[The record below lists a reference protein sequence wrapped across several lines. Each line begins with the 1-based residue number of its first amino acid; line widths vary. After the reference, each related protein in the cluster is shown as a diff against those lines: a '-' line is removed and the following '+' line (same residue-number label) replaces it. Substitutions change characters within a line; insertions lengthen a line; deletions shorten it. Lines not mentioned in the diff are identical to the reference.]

1 MNISQAIADAK
12 NQLHG
17 FTDSVQADVELL
29 LCHVLECNRT
39 WLHTWPEKELT
50 HEQITH
56 FKTLINKR
64 REHQPVAY
72 LTGKRGFWSFE
83 LDVNESTLIPR
94 PETELLVENALEKI
108 PPDSTM
114 KILDLGTG
122 SGAIALAIAHERPHC
137 HVTAIEQSAA
147 ALEIAINNSQSLNL
161 KNITFIH
168 GNWFEP
174 VQGKRFDL
182 IASNPPYIAEQ
193 DEHLTQGDVQH
204 EPLTALASGKDGLND
219 IRHLISRASNHLNQ
233 NGWLI
238 LEHGFDQNKV
248 IQQLFTQ
255 SGYHQIQQIND
266 LSGHVRVSMGKYDN

>member
-17 FTDSVQADVELL
+17 FTDSVQADVEIL
-29 LCHVLECNRT
+29 LCHVLECSRT

-50 HEQITH
+50 HAQITH

-94 PETELLVENALEKI
+94 PETELLVEIALEKI

-114 KILDLGTG
+114 QILDLGTG
-122 SGAIALAIAHERPHC
+122 SGAIALAIAHELPHC
-137 HVTAIEQSAA
+137 HVTAIEQSSA
-147 ALEIAINNSQSLNL
+147 ALKIAIKNSLSLNL
-161 KNITFIH
+161 KNITFIQ

-182 IASNPPYIAEQ
+182 IVSNPPYIAEH
-193 DEHLTQGDVQH
+193 DKHLIQGDVQH
-204 EPLTALASGKDGLND
+204 EPITALASGKDGLND
-219 IRHLISRASNHLNQ
+219 IRHLISQASNHLNQ

-238 LEHGFDQNKV
+238 LEHGYDQHKV

-255 SGYHQIQQIND
+255 PGYHQIQQVND
-266 LSGHVRVSMGKYDN
+266 LNGHVRVSMGKYDN

>member
-122 SGAIALAIAHERPHC
+122 SGAIALAIAHERPYC

-255 SGYHQIQQIND
+255 SGYHQILQIND